1 MLNSPRRWLEQRIV
15 VFVEEV
21 EAGIVAA
28 LMLDRLRQFV
38 EFVAPV
44 ARVVDGGENSNS
56 GGWRLQKFAQCGQAV
71 DVFLHGGPFV
81 CADPRGVLPP
91 VVLEKKQP
99 LTVFSMRR
107 MRPNLS

>member
-1 MLNSPRRWLEQRIV
+1 MEQRIV

-44 ARVVDGGENSNS
+44 ARVVDGGEELQIAAV
-56 GGWRLQKFAQCGQAV
+56 GGLQKFAQCGQAV
-71 DVFLHGGPFV
+71 DGLLHGGPFGL
-81 CADPRGVLPP
+81 A
-91 VVLEKKQP
+91 
-99 LTVFSMRR
+99 
-107 MRPNLS
+107 